1 MQLILVRHGESVGN
15 SENRLQGHNDYDL
28 TDLGRSQAL
37 LTAERLAELGT
48 TAVYTSPL
56 LRAGAT
62 AGTIAQRLQVEPQ
75 TLHGVSEYI
84 FGELSGSTY
93 AELRQRFANDP
104 KLAAIPAAERVY
116 PGEEGR
122 QVFFDRVTASVWQ
135 VIDSHPGETVAV
147 VSHGGPIALFCQYVL
162 GLPYRRPMPFAI
174 NNCSLTTI
182 SVSEDAALSH
192 GERARLV
199 QLNDTCHLDLDRPGR
214 DGTIEGDQA

>member
-28 TDLGRSQAL
+28 TDLGREQAV

-62 AGTIAQRLQVEPQ
+62 AGAIASRLQIEPQ
-75 TLHGVSEYI
+75 TLPGVSEYI

-104 KLAAIPAAERVY
+104 VMAAIPAAERVY

-122 QVFFDRVTASVWQ
+122 QVFFDRVVNAVWK
-135 VIDSHPGETVAV
+135 VIDTHPGETVAV
-147 VSHGGPIALFCQYVL
+147 VSHGGPIALMCQYVL
-162 GLPYRRPMPFAI
+162 GLPYKRPMPFAI
-174 NNCSLTTI
+174 NNCSLTYI
-182 SVSEDAALSH
+182 DVSEDATLSH
-192 GERARLV
+192 EQRARLV
-199 QLNDTCHLDLDRPGR
+199 QLNDTCHLAEDRPRR
-214 DGTIEGDQA
+214 DAVIEGDQA

>member
-28 TDLGRSQAL
+28 TDLGREQAV

-62 AGTIAQRLQVEPQ
+62 AGAIASRLRIEPQ
-75 TLHGVSEYI
+75 TLPGVSEYI

-104 KLAAIPAAERVY
+104 VMAAIPAAERVY

-122 QVFFDRVTASVWQ
+122 QVFFERVTSSVWN

-147 VSHGGPIALFCQYVL
+147 VSHGGPIALMCQYFL
-162 GLPYRRPMPFAI
+162 GLPYKRPMPFAI
-174 NNCSLTTI
+174 NNCSLTYI
-182 SVSEDAALSH
+182 DVSEDVTLSH
-192 GERARLV
+192 EQRALLV
-199 QLNDTCHLDLDRPGR
+199 QLNDTCHLDGDRPRR
-214 DGTIEGDQA
+214 DSVIEGDQA

>member
-1 MQLILVRHGESVGN
+1 MQIILVRHGESVGN

-28 TDLGRSQAL
+28 TDLGRTQAR
-37 LTAERLAELGT
+37 LTAERLAEIGT

-62 AGTIAQRLQVEPQ
+62 AGAIAGRLRVEPQ
-75 TLHGVSEYI
+75 ALPGVSEYI
-84 FGELSGSTY
+84 FGELSGATY

-104 KLAAIPAAERVY
+104 RLAAIPAAERVY

-122 QVFFDRVTASVWQ
+122 QVFYDRVTSSVWK
-135 VIDSHPGETVAV
+135 VIETHPGETVAV

-162 GLPYRRPMPFAI
+162 GLPYKRPMPFAI

-192 GERARLV
+192 EARARLV
-199 QLNDTCHLDLDRPGR
+199 QLNDTCHLDQDRPKR
-214 DGTIEGDQA
+214 DAEVEGDQ

>member
-28 TDLGRSQAL
+28 TDLGREQAK

-62 AGTIAQRLQVEPQ
+62 AGAIASRLRVEPQ
-75 TLHGVSEYI
+75 TLPGVSEYI

-104 KLAAIPAAERVY
+104 KMAAIPAAERVY

-122 QVFFDRVTASVWQ
+122 QVFFDRVVGAVWK
-135 VIDSHPGETVAV
+135 VIDTHPGETVAV
-147 VSHGGPIALFCQYVL
+147 VSHGGPIALMCQYVL
-162 GLPYRRPMPFAI
+162 GLPYKRPMPFAI
-174 NNCSLTTI
+174 NNCSLTYVD
-182 SVSEDAALSH
+182 VSEDATLSH
-192 GERARLV
+192 EQRARLV
-199 QLNDTCHLDLDRPGR
+199 QLNDTCHLDEDRPRR
-214 DGTIEGDQA
+214 DAVIEGDQA

>member
-28 TDLGRSQAL
+28 TDLGRAQAR
-37 LTAERLAELGT
+37 LTAQRLADIGT

-62 AGTIAQRLQVEPQ
+62 AGAIAERLRIEPQ
-75 TLHGVSEYI
+75 VLPGVSEYI
-84 FGELSGSTY
+84 FGELSGATY

-104 KLAAIPAAERVY
+104 KMAAIPAAERVY

-122 QVFFDRVTASVWQ
+122 QVFYDRVTSSLWKVL
-135 VIDSHPGETVAV
+135 DSHPGETVAV

-162 GLPYRRPMPFAI
+162 GLPYKRPMPFAI

-182 SVSEDAALSH
+182 AVSEDASLPPEA
-192 GERARLV
+192 RVRLV
-199 QLNDTCHLDLDRPGR
+199 QLNDTCHLDEDRPGR
-214 DGTIEGDQA
+214 DSVIEGDQ

>member
-28 TDLGRSQAL
+28 TDLGREQAR
-37 LTAERLAELGT
+37 LTADRLAELGT

-62 AGTIAQRLQVEPQ
+62 ASAIAGRLRVEPQ
-75 TLHGVSEYI
+75 TLPGVSEYI

-104 KLAAIPAAERVY
+104 KMAAIPAAERVY

-122 QVFFDRVTASVWQ
+122 QVFFDRVTQSVWD

-162 GLPYRRPMPFAI
+162 GLPYKRPMPFAI

-182 SVSEDAALSH
+182 RVSEDAALSH
-192 GERARLV
+192 EQRARLV
-199 QLNDTCHLDLDRPGR
+199 QLNDTCHLDEDRPRR
-214 DGTIEGDQA
+214 DSVVEGDQT